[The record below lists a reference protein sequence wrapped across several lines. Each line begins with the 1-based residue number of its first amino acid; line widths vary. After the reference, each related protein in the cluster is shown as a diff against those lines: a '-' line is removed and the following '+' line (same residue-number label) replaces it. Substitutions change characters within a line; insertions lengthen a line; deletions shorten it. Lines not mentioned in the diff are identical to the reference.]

1 MEQKKGCG
9 DGTHPL
15 PQMLVINGLT
25 YGHSDHSQGAHG
37 IGFLDGKFVVVCKS
51 HPYDR
56 SRCLVGRWEKNLHEK
71 RDEAGQVR
79 GVAGD
84 VGRDGAGAYGS
95 KLNASQV
102 ASGFTQ
108 PRHDQQFAPARR
120 HKWYRGTLVSIK
132 RSTHLEYWS
141 NALVVV

>member
-1 MEQKKGCG
+1 
-9 DGTHPL
+9 
-15 PQMLVINGLT
+15 MLVINGLT
-25 YGHSDHSQGAHG
+25 YGCSEHFQIGLG
-37 IGFLDGKFVVVCKS
+37 ICIFDVKFVFVCKS

-56 SRCLVGRWEKNLHEK
+56 SRSLVGRWEKNLHEK
-71 RDEAGQVR
+71 CDEAGQVR

-108 PRHDQQFAPARR
+108 PRHD
-120 HKWYRGTLVSIK
+120 
-132 RSTHLEYWS
+132 
-141 NALVVV
+141 